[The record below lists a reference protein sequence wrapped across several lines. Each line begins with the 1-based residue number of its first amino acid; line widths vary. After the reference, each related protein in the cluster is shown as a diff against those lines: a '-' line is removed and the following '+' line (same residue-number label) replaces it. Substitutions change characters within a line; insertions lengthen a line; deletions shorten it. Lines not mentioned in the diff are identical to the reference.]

1 MPVKR
6 VDHIDIAVRDLEEYA
21 AIFKLMGFEELRR
34 TQHYGGAIEMRLPGD
49 TVVFELHKV
58 KMADNPG
65 VNHIAFLADD
75 ASDVVASLKSVGITF
90 DREAE
95 LVQSTGRHT
104 SNFRDPD
111 GFRLQFTD

>member
-1 MPVKR
+1 VSLKR
-6 VDHIDIAVRDLEEYA
+6 VDHIDVAVRDLEAYVGF
-21 AIFKLMGFEELRR
+21 FKSMGFEEVRR
-34 TQHYGGAIEMRLPGD
+34 TQHYGLAVEMRLPGD
-49 TVVFELHKV
+49 TVVFELHTV

-65 VNHIAFLADD
+65 VNHIAFLVDEPQATVDEMK
-75 ASDVVASLKSVGITF
+75 ARGVAF

-95 LVQSTGRHT
+95 LVASTGRQT

>member
-1 MPVKR
+1 VPVKR
-6 VDHIDIAVRDLEEYA
+6 VDHIDIAVRDLDEYVA
-21 AIFKLMGFEELRR
+21 LFTTMGFEELRR
-34 TQHYGGAIEMRLPGD
+34 TEHYGGAVEVRLPGD
-49 TVVFELHKV
+49 TVVFELHRV

-65 VNHIAFLADD
+65 VNHIAFLVDD
-75 ASDVVASLKSVGITF
+75 PQGTVESLKSIGVTF